1 MFALSLGLAFLAAA
15 LVGPGEPATA
25 RVVWWT
31 TLAAALMRGVTW
43 SDTPLDRRHRGR
55 EQPMDPR
62 GSGSSTPP

>member
-1 MFALSLGLAFLAAA
+1 MFVISLGLAFVAAA

-43 SDTPLDRRHRGR
+43 SDTLLDRRHQERG
-55 EQPMDPR
+55 
-62 GSGSSTPP
+62 